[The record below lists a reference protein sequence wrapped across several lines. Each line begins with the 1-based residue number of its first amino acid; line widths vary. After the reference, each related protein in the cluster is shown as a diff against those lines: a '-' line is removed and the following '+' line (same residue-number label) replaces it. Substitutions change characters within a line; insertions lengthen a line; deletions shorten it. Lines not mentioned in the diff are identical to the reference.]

1 MGRLF
6 RYSLVRQLPC
16 CSMYMRFFFMF
27 WLIVFL
33 QCDSGMNHD
42 KKASK
47 QWQPGKE
54 IPILCYHNIRS
65 VLDHHSPE
73 LTVTEKTFDD
83 QMRALSQDGYHTIL
97 PGDLYNYL
105 TKGSPLP
112 SKPIMISFDDSHEE
126 HFSIAAKEME
136 GYGFRGVF
144 FVMTVVINKPH
155 YLSSQEIYALAKAG
169 HTIACHT
176 YDHPFLTRLPDN
188 EWSNEI
194 DKPRKLLEQITGKP
208 VDYFA
213 YPYGAWSEKA
223 IEELKMRGIKAA
235 FQLSEQQS
243 SRDPLYTIR
252 RIMISD
258 TWSTAKLEEEIHAA
272 FNRKNLAA
280 LTTK

>member
-1 MGRLF
+1 
-6 RYSLVRQLPC
+6 
-16 CSMYMRFFFMF
+16 MYMRFFLVI
-27 WLIVFL
+27 WLIAFL
-33 QCDSGMNHD
+33 QCDSRRSGD
-42 KKASK
+42 KNVSK

-54 IPILCYHNIRS
+54 IPVLCYHNIRT

-73 LTVTEKTFDD
+73 LTVTEQTFDD
-83 QMRALSQDGYHTIL
+83 QIRALYENGYHTIL
-97 PGDLYNYL
+97 PDDLYNYL

-126 HFSIAAKEME
+126 HFLIAAKEME
-136 GYGFRGVF
+136 RYGFRGVF
-144 FVMTVVINKPH
+144 FVMTIVINKPH

-176 YDHPFLTRLPDN
+176 YDHPLLTRLPDN

-213 YPYGAWSEKA
+213 YPYGAWNERA
-223 IEELKMRGIKAA
+223 VDELKARGIKAA
-235 FQLSEQQS
+235 FQLSEQQN

-252 RIMISD
+252 RVMISD
-258 TWSTAKLEEEIHAA
+258 TWSTAKLEDEIHSV
-272 FNRKNLAA
+272 FNRKNLTA
-280 LTTK
+280 LTKTNQRHLMN